1 MGTSGIQELRG
12 AMKAVIFA
20 GGLGTRISEESD
32 LRPKPMVEIGDRPI
46 LWHIMKMY
54 SNHGINDFIICLGYK
69 GYMIKEYFYNY
80 YRHTSDFKINLA
92 TGDYNILNTQTEN
105 WSIEFIDTGQDTQT
119 GGRLKR
125 VKEFIGDETFCLT
138 YGDGVSDIDLSKEVA
153 FHMSHGKLATVAA
166 VRPPERFGV
175 LSLDD
180 RGSVTDFREKR
191 AEEVGWIN
199 GGFFVLEPSVID
211 LIDGDDT
218 IWEKG
223 PMEHLAKS
231 GDLASFKHSGFWQP
245 MDTLRE
251 KRVLVSLVNNGDA
264 PWLRISE

>member
-1 MGTSGIQELRG
+1 
-12 AMKAVIFA
+12 MKAVIFA

-54 SNHGINDFIICLGYK
+54 SNHGINDFVICLGYK

-92 TGDYNILNTQTEN
+92 TGDYQVLDSQTEN
-105 WSIEFIDTGQDTQT
+105 WNITFIDTGQETQT

-125 VKEFIGDETFCLT
+125 VKDFIGSETFCLT
-138 YGDGVSDIDLSKEVA
+138 YGDGVSDIDISKEIE
-153 FHMSHGKLATVAA
+153 FHKAHGKLATVAA
-166 VRPPERFGV
+166 VQPPGRFGM
-175 LSLDD
+175 LTMDEN
-180 RGSVTDFREKR
+180 GSVTDFREKR

-211 LIDGDDT
+211 LITGDET
-218 IWEKG
+218 IWERE
-223 PMEHLAKS
+223 PLEYLAS
-231 GDLASFKHSGFWQP
+231 TDNLASFRHDGFWQP

-251 KRVLVSLVNNGDA
+251 KRVLDSLAKQEKA
-264 PWLRISE
+264 PWLKK

>member
-1 MGTSGIQELRG
+1 
-12 AMKAVIFA
+12 MKAVIFA

-54 SNHGINDFIICLGYK
+54 SNHGINDFVICLGYK

-92 TGDYNILNTQTEN
+92 TGDYQVLDTQTEN
-105 WSIEFIDTGQDTQT
+105 WNITFIDTGLDTQT

-125 VKEFIGDETFCLT
+125 VKDFIGDETFCLT
-138 YGDGVSDIDLSKEVA
+138 YGDGVSDINISKEIE
-153 FHMSHGKLATVAA
+153 FHKSHGKLATVAA
-166 VRPPERFGV
+166 VQPPGRFGM
-175 LSLDD
+175 LTMDET
-180 RGSVTDFREKR
+180 GSVTDFREKR

-211 LIDGDDT
+211 LISGDST
-218 IWEKG
+218 IWERE
-223 PMEHLAKS
+223 PLEHLALT
-231 GDLASFKHSGFWQP
+231 DNLASFRHEGFWQP

-251 KRVLVSLVNNGDA
+251 KRILEALVSEKEA
-264 PWLRISE
+264 PWLKN

>member
-1 MGTSGIQELRG
+1 
-12 AMKAVIFA
+12 MKAVIFA

-54 SNHGINDFIICLGYK
+54 SNHGINDFVICLGYK

-92 TGDYNILNTQTEN
+92 TGDYRVLDSQTEN
-105 WSIEFIDTGQDTQT
+105 WNITFIDTGLETQT

-125 VKEFIGDETFCLT
+125 VKDFIGDETFCLT
-138 YGDGVSDIDLSKEVA
+138 YGDGVSDIDISKEIE
-153 FHMSHGKLATVAA
+153 FHKRHGKLATVAA
-166 VRPPERFGV
+166 VKPPGRFGM
-175 LSLDD
+175 LTMDAK
-180 RGSVTDFREKR
+180 GSVTNFREKR

-199 GGFFVLEPSVID
+199 GGFFVLEPSVVD
-211 LIDGDDT
+211 LIEGDST
-218 IWEKG
+218 IWERE
-223 PMEHLAKS
+223 PLEHLART
-231 GDLASFKHSGFWQP
+231 DNLASFRHEGFWQP

-251 KRVLVSLVNNGDA
+251 KRILESLMAKGQA
-264 PWLRISE
+264 AWL

>member
-1 MGTSGIQELRG
+1 
-12 AMKAVIFA
+12 MKAVIYA

-54 SNHGINDFIICLGYK
+54 SNHGINEFLICLGYK

-92 TGDYNILNTQTEN
+92 SGDYEVLNTQTEN
-105 WSIEFIDTGQDTQT
+105 WTITFIDTGQDTQT

-125 VKEFIGDETFCLT
+125 VRDYIGNETFCLT
-138 YGDGVSDIDLSKEVA
+138 YGDGVSDIDISKEIE
-153 FHMSHGKLATVAA
+153 FHKSHGKLATVAS
-166 VRPPERFGV
+166 VQPPGRFGM
-175 LSLDD
+175 LTTDNS
-180 RGSVTDFREKR
+180 GIVTDFREKLQ
-191 AEEVGWIN
+191 EEIGWIN

-211 LIDGDDT
+211 LIESDET
-218 IWEKG
+218 VWERE
-223 PMEHLAKS
+223 PLESLART
-231 GDLASFKHSGFWQP
+231 GNLASFKHSGFWQP

-251 KRVLVSLVNNGDA
+251 KRILDEMASSGTA
-264 PWLRISE
+264 PWLLG

>member
-1 MGTSGIQELRG
+1 
-12 AMKAVIFA
+12 MKAVILA

-54 SNHGINDFIICLGYK
+54 SNHGINDFVICLGYK

-80 YRHTSDFKINLA
+80 YRHTSDFTINLA
-92 TGDYNILNTQTEN
+92 TGDYQILDSHAEN
-105 WSIEFIDTGQDTQT
+105 WKITFIDTGQETQT

-125 VKEFIGDETFCLT
+125 VKDFLGDGTFCLT
-138 YGDGVSDIDLSKEVA
+138 YGDGVSDIDISKEIE
-153 FHMSHGKLATVAA
+153 FHKSHGKLATIAA
-166 VRPPERFGV
+166 VRPPGRFGV
-175 LSLDD
+175 LSLDEKEC
-180 RGSVTDFREKR
+180 VTEFREKR
-191 AEEVGWIN
+191 TEEVGWIN

-211 LIDGDDT
+211 LIDGDGT

-223 PMEHLAKS
+223 PLEQLARN

-245 MDTLRE
+245 MDTLRD
-251 KRVLVSLVNNGDA
+251 KRVLGSLAKEGA
-264 PWLRISE
+264 PPWLGVPG